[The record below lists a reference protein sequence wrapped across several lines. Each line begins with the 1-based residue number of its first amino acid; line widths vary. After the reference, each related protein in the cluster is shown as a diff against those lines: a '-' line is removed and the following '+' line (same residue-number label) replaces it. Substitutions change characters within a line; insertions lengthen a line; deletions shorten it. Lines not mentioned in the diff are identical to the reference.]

1 MVGGSAMYMSEN
13 NVATAATT
21 DTMSRP
27 EVGGSD
33 RNETVLMLPAI
44 ATKSEDFNENIE
56 NLSDSAQSEN
66 VQGLSIEAHDNDT
79 ESLNNIIQ
87 DNRGNECLSNVVRA
101 DNNDNEDLIKM
112 GLSGDNLEPH
122 EVDAKRAF
130 WSGEIF
136 PENFPPYVRK
146 CPDWRVS
153 LDYNGSL
160 STEYRTLDMCLPTQ
174 KMYPHDAELYLRLTT
189 YNRLCVI
196 KFKMVDDA
204 QYVKMRKILQN
215 ILSSFP
221 TDSYTIYNSSIVQYI
236 YVLCRYSGA
245 IMIKHQEYGKIFD
258 GVLSVTILSDGD
270 DFKTRGYL
278 YSTDSFGL
286 NESPAVDEA
295 LLNFENRCKE
305 LSEKKR
311 LYDEEIQKRVAE
323 LAARSKETQ
332 EENDVQDYDNADLK
346 AMVVPQNGLIP
357 KADKIEP
364 PYIRRINPAN
374 IASELR
380 KEISWICDCGET
392 WLDTETGEEK
402 NWSEK
407 PRVASF
413 EMAYY
418 GVLCKCESESGL
430 ALKCTSANKI
440 VIFRLSN
447 AVDAHEGKINSKAE
461 EIIQMFPPGT
471 VSVYYHTYFSGIDIV
486 FKYSDISTFKQKEFK
501 EIFDSKMD
509 FVILCEGDY
518 WRTRGCLYSTRYL
531 GISECSEVNEAVFK
545 IYESCTEDVERKCR
559 EKEESNR
566 RLQEILNR
574 REKIGTYRVNCR
586 RIDDTGQVSGETA
599 STTQVDEISTQEL
612 DIATLILPNSSEL
625 PEPIQPP
632 ATKQQAESADRKET
646 VVVTESA
653 AHLDGIHE
661 GAPNT
666 TEDCSIDL
674 KDLLADTGTYP
685 EVTLADFG
693 VTGYETIF
701 TESNPDSTCN
711 IIKNEKGKSI
721 NTDVFPYILKLI
733 TNWVLCEKII
743 EKKLP
748 KNPKTNK
755 NAKVNDP
762 STWGSFNEA
771 VSGFEKFNA
780 DGIGFVLT
788 EKTKIVVF
796 DFDHV
801 RNSETGEFCSLVQ
814 EILGMLPEGHV
825 FAENS
830 QSGSGVHLFFQC
842 TEGLDLSFF
851 SKNKMTDVFGKNT
864 SCEFYTKDRYIAM
877 TGNLISEKYADICP
891 SPDVDQ
897 VIIKI
902 YSKCLDIYNSR
913 RVKNEL
919 KAGII
924 PAAALSRPTPKLS
937 DDDVIRLACKNSEKF
952 RKLAHKDISDYD
964 NDDSRADAAFIYFLA
979 FYTKD
984 PEQLDRIYRRWPLA
998 RDKWDSPRGESTY
1011 GKNLIQ
1017 QAKDDVKSQ
1026 YYPPNEKSDF
1036 SISSIDESFSFG
1048 INVLRTISL
1057 DNISTAQFYSS
1068 IIVKIVAYVSDIKSF
1083 YVYSGKHWE
1092 NRSSLMLLKQLTKR
1106 FVQYV
1111 LQIIER
1117 ALKEA
1122 EDNAEIGDEEKTLL
1136 TTMKAYYGSFSKL
1149 AQRNKLIEDIQD
1161 ELHHNSSEFD
1171 SDPYLLNTQNGVLD
1185 LRAFDP
1191 KSGRTEKL
1199 LPHDPKYML
1208 TKIANVTYDE
1218 SAAYKRFTQCVDE
1231 VMEGNKDKT
1240 LYLQKCLGYSLLGE
1254 APEECL
1260 HIVLGT
1266 STRNGKS
1273 LIYDSVLNMLGT
1285 DSSGYGVQIDPDTI
1299 LRTGANKSGSQARPD
1314 IVRLRGARMILASE
1328 PARGSYLNEGLL
1340 KSLTGND
1347 IQVARGLYQGEYI
1360 SYRNSGSIFILSNSS
1375 PSFDDDSIFK
1385 SGRLRIISFNRHF
1398 SPEEQDVTLKSQ
1410 FRSEEAKSTIL
1421 NFCLTGLH
1429 NYFCHGLR
1437 PYMAMYEELEDYRYA
1452 CDYTQQFLNENVEI
1466 LDENVKVSSGI
1477 KLSSLRT
1484 VYAAFA
1490 KGVGFKAFGLKE
1502 FREDLIKHRVRVE
1515 RYSNQYYVACKIKG
1529 AMDFG
1534 NDSSEDKTSWRRIV
1548 H

>member
-1 MVGGSAMYMSEN
+1 M
-13 NVATAATT
+13 
-21 DTMSRP
+21 
-27 EVGGSD
+27 
-33 RNETVLMLPAI
+33 
-44 ATKSEDFNENIE
+44 
-56 NLSDSAQSEN
+56 
-66 VQGLSIEAHDNDT
+66 
-79 ESLNNIIQ
+79 
-87 DNRGNECLSNVVRA
+87 
-101 DNNDNEDLIKM
+101 
-112 GLSGDNLEPH
+112 
-122 EVDAKRAF
+122 
-130 WSGEIF
+130 
-136 PENFPPYVRK
+136 
-146 CPDWRVS
+146 
-153 LDYNGSL
+153 
-160 STEYRTLDMCLPTQ
+160 
-174 KMYPHDAELYLRLTT
+174 
-189 YNRLCVI
+189 
-196 KFKMVDDA
+196 
-204 QYVKMRKILQN
+204 
-215 ILSSFP
+215 
-221 TDSYTIYNSSIVQYI
+221 
-236 YVLCRYSGA
+236 
-245 IMIKHQEYGKIFD
+245 
-258 GVLSVTILSDGD
+258 
-270 DFKTRGYL
+270 
-278 YSTDSFGL
+278 
-286 NESPAVDEA
+286 
-295 LLNFENRCKE
+295 
-305 LSEKKR
+305 
-311 LYDEEIQKRVAE
+311 
-323 LAARSKETQ
+323 
-332 EENDVQDYDNADLK
+332 
-346 AMVVPQNGLIP
+346 
-357 KADKIEP
+357 
-364 PYIRRINPAN
+364 
-374 IASELR
+374 
-380 KEISWICDCGET
+380 
-392 WLDTETGEEK
+392 
-402 NWSEK
+402 
-407 PRVASF
+407 
-413 EMAYY
+413 
-418 GVLCKCESESGL
+418 
-430 ALKCTSANKI
+430 
-440 VIFRLSN
+440 
-447 AVDAHEGKINSKAE
+447 
-461 EIIQMFPPGT
+461 
-471 VSVYYHTYFSGIDIV
+471 
-486 FKYSDISTFKQKEFK
+486 
-501 EIFDSKMD
+501 
-509 FVILCEGDY
+509 
-518 WRTRGCLYSTRYL
+518 
-531 GISECSEVNEAVFK
+531 
-545 IYESCTEDVERKCR
+545 
-559 EKEESNR
+559 
-566 RLQEILNR
+566 
-574 REKIGTYRVNCR
+574 
-586 RIDDTGQVSGETA
+586 
-599 STTQVDEISTQEL
+599 
-612 DIATLILPNSSEL
+612 
-625 PEPIQPP
+625 
-632 ATKQQAESADRKET
+632 
-646 VVVTESA
+646 
-653 AHLDGIHE
+653 
-661 GAPNT
+661 
-666 TEDCSIDL
+666 
-674 KDLLADTGTYP
+674 
-685 EVTLADFG
+685 ADFG

-733 TNWVLCEKII
+733 TNWVLY

-755 NAKVNDP
+755 NAKVNDS

-801 RNSETGEFCSLVQ
+801 RNSETGEFCPLVQ

-825 FAENS
+825 FAEIS
-830 QSGSGVHLFFQC
+830 QSGSGVHLFFPY

-864 SCEFYTKDRYIAM
+864 SCEFYTKDRYFAM

-913 RVKNEL
+913 KVKNEP

-924 PAAALSRPTPKLS
+924 PAAALSRPAPKLS
-937 DDDVIRLACKNSEKF
+937 DDDIIRLACKNSEKF
-952 RKLAHKDISDYD
+952 RKLAHKDISGYD
-964 NDDSRADAAFIYFLA
+964 NDDSQADAAFIYFLA

-998 RDKWDSPRGESTY
+998 RDKWDSPRRESTY
-1011 GKNLIQ
+1011 GRNLIQ
-1017 QAKDDVKSQ
+1017 KALREVTSQ
-1026 YYPPNEKSDF
+1026 YYPPKEKSDF
-1036 SISSIDESFSFG
+1036 SISSINEPFSFG
-1048 INVLRTISL
+1048 INVLKTISL
-1057 DNISTAQFYSS
+1057 DNISTAQFFSS
-1068 IIVKIVAYVSDIKSF
+1068 IIEKIVAYVSDIKSF

-1092 NRSSLMLLKQLTKR
+1092 NRSSLMSLKQLTKR

-1122 EDNAEIGDEEKTLL
+1122 EDNAEISDEEKALL

-1218 SAAYKRFTQCVDE
+1218 RAAYKRFTQCVDE

-1240 LYLQKCLGYSLLGE
+1240 MYLQTCLGYSLLGE

-1347 IQVARGLYQGEYI
+1347 IQVARGLYQGEYL

-1421 NFCLTGLH
+1421 SFCLTGLH
-1429 NYFCHGLR
+1429 NYFCNGLK
-1437 PYMAMYEELEDYRYA
+1437 PYKSMYEELEDYRYA
-1452 CDYTQQFLNENVEI
+1452 CDYTQQFINETI
-1466 LDENVKVSSGI
+1466 DISDENMKISSGI
-1477 KLSSLRT
+1477 KLSSLRIA
-1484 VYAAFA
+1484 YAAFA
-1490 KGVGFKAFGLKE
+1490 KGAGFKAFGLKE
-1502 FREDLIKHRVRVE
+1502 FREDLIKHKVRIE
-1515 RYSNQYYVACKIKG
+1515 RYNNQYYVACKVKG
-1529 AMDFG
+1529 VPDLG
-1534 NDSSEDKTSWRRIV
+1534 DDSSGDKTSWRRIV